1 MSTNSVSDCDVVV
14 VGTGPMGGYRGPG
27 ARHLWRAGARGV
39 QWHWLANTPRAHIT
53 NQRAMEV
60 LRDLGVEEEAKQYA
74 IPVGADRR
82 HDVRHELRPAPRSL
96 GCRPGA
102 RGMTGTATTCRAARA
117 R

>member
-14 VGTGPMGGYRGPG
+14 VGTGPMGGTAALALATY
-27 ARHLWRAGARGV
+27 GV
-39 QWHWLANTPRAHIT
+39 RVHAVSKWHWLANTPRAHIT

-82 HDVRHELRPAPRSL
+82 HDVRHELRRPRDRSAADL
-96 GCRPGA
+96 GHG
-102 RGMTGTATTCRAARA
+102 G
-117 R
+117 